1 MKPVPR
7 GRADGRKAPEPPPQS
22 QGENWALLTDQ
33 ARRRYEQQ
41 QAERGY
47 GDPSQTPLF
56 ADVAAAAAG
65 PSANDIGDAFFGS
78 AATPDPAPEAE
89 PPTEP
94 ETSSGVD
101 AGLVLA
107 RMEAQLTLKFLG
119 HDKLLASGI
128 DPTSARVQASARDCI
143 RELHA
148 YEEIADPRHWRRMQL
163 DGRRPTLKRDR
174 V

>member
-1 MKPVPR
+1 MSR
-7 GRADGRKAPEPPPQS
+7 GRADGRKTPAPPPQA

-33 ARRRYEQQ
+33 ARKRYELE

-56 ADVAAAAAG
+56 ALPDTAAAAAG
-65 PSANDIGDAFFGS
+65 PSANDIGDAFFG
-78 AATPDPAPEAE
+78 ATEPTPEPTPEAE
-89 PPTEP
+89 PPDQA
-94 ETSSGVD
+94 SSGVD
-101 AGLVLA
+101 AGAQFA
-107 RMEAQLTLKFLG
+107 RMEAHLTLTFMS

-128 DPTSARVQASARDCI
+128 DPASPRLQTLARACI

-174 V
+174 A